1 MASYE
6 LLPLNKIPFFY
17 FVLLYI
23 VYKVGCHID
32 RDCLLRGGGS
42 TASLEPP
49 THHTFSSLFLS
60 PSNSQPT
67 SGVTYSSRLVF
78 QLRAEVCALHYYREK
93 ISILPSCRL
102 VQNIAYVPTSRFTRS
117 QLLVLFFCFNELKI
131 STRRE

>member
-49 THHTFSSLFLS
+49 THHIFSSFFLS
-60 PSNSQPT
+60 LQLST
-67 SGVTYSSRLVF
+67 HIRGHILSRLVF